1 MLMVTPH
8 KAEGDT
14 SVVLPS
20 SDQSCNPNSD
30 LHNPLFLSQKA
41 IADLQSSVAS
51 VEQWRRFF
59 EKDALFGQIHAY
71 EDKNGHTRWNYYPHG
86 EDPRP
91 ARKDKR
97 QYVRM
102 AEVSEYRKAIA
113 CGETA
118 KRLRAIEQQ
127 LVDLL
132 QEARSLQ

>member
-1 MLMVTPH
+1 MVTPR

-14 SVVLPS
+14 SALS
-20 SDQSCNPNSD
+20 SSLDGSCNSESR
-30 LHNPLFLSQKA
+30 LHDSLFLSQKA
-41 IADLQSSVAS
+41 LADLQSSVTS

-59 EKDALFGQIHAY
+59 EKDALFGQLHPY

-86 EDPRP
+86 EDLRP

-102 AEVSEYRKAIA
+102 AEVGEYRKAIA
-113 CGETA
+113 CGEKA